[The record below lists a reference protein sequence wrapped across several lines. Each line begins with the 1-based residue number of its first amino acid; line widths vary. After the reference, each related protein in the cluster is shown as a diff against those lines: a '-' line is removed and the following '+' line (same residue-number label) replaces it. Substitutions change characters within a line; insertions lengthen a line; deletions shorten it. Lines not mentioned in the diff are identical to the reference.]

1 MDTDAALPDGDED
14 LILRDHADL
23 GDGLLAE
30 VLVGPEQLHIW
41 DLPGPLDHSIL
52 QDTPLSRADK
62 QVVPITGNRK

>member
-30 VLVGPEQLHIW
+30 VLVGPEQLHIRG
-41 DLPGPLDHSIL
+41 LPGPLDHSIL
-52 QDTPLSRADK
+52 QDTPLGRADI
-62 QVVPITGNRK
+62 QVVPITENRK

>member
-30 VLVGPEQLHIW
+30 VLVGPEQLHIRG
-41 DLPGPLDHSIL
+41 LPGPLDHSIL
-52 QDTPLSRADK
+52 QDAPLGRADI